1 MFLLCRKLFWS
12 KLLYLIIQSN
22 FSIMWIQVD
31 YLCVVLIFPNTII
44 FQTEQLN
51 NNYQYINTLSLVWRT
66 FLIIVIIFIK
76 QVISKC
82 LVDIFIYFKQI
93 LIIGVLLLIIQKNY
107 IQTQH
112 FYDYYQI
119 FNTLSLVL
127 VG

>member
-1 MFLLCRKLFWS
+1 
-12 KLLYLIIQSN
+12 
-22 FSIMWIQVD
+22 MWIQVD